1 MGLSCILEYH
11 NQKGGFVANRS
22 MHNFFDLLYTL
33 VLFFANHEWVVKIFL
48 IEDWSWVAMMTP
60 ITIWY
65 WISLKWI
72 DHHTGW
78 PDTK

>member
-33 VLFFANHEWVVKIFL
+33 VLFFCQPRMGCKNIPHRGLELGCDDDAYYNLVLDK
-48 IEDWSWVAMMTP
+48 
-60 ITIWY
+60 
-65 WISLKWI
+65 LKV
-72 DHHTGW
+72 D
-78 PDTK
+78 